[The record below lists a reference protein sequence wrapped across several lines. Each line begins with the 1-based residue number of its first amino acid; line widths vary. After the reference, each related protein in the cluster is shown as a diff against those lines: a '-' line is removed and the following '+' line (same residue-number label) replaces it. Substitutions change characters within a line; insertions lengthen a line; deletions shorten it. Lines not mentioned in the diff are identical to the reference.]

1 MPSQLNDQVVVS
13 ERRMNIVDV
22 LKTAID
28 RDPHRRDLR
37 MKLVE
42 TYYSAASMNRR
53 AFLDVVKK
61 LSREREFL
69 SAEDWKQIV
78 KMGREIAP
86 DDILFA
92 DSSTGDLADCA

>member
-78 KMGREIAP
+78 KMGKEIAP